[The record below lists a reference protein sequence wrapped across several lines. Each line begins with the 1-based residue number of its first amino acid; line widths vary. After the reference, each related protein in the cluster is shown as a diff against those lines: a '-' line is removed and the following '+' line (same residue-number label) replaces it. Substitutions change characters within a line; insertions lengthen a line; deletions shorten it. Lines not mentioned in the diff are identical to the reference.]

1 MNSWRDFIST
11 KNLNYANRKTD
22 GVHSMPCSRNENP
35 TPSLIVPLFSSL
47 FLSIHLL
54 SAAHTKKQL
63 DDYFA
68 SNPKVKIIR
77 AKKREGL
84 IRARLLGAKYA
95 AAPVLT
101 YLDSHCEC
109 TVGKYRPFSTVHMN
123 HIFYRVFNVRWST
136 IWI

>member
-1 MNSWRDFIST
+1 MEFYQLDCIFLLYFVLS
-11 KNLNYANRKTD
+11 
-22 GVHSMPCSRNENP
+22 
-35 TPSLIVPLFSSL
+35 PSLSVSSL
-47 FLSIHLL
+47 F
-54 SAAHTKKQL
+54 AAHTKNQL

-95 AAPVLT
+95 TAPVLT

-109 TVGKYRPFSTVHMN
+109 TVGKW
-123 HIFYRVFNVRWST
+123 NVIAT
-136 IWI
+136 I